1 MEETGKMQLNF
12 FEYPLKKKIVNVS
25 TVPHRSP
32 FRYPGGKTW
41 FVPFFRQWM
50 KSKKQKP
57 ALLIEPFAGGGIIG
71 LTAAFEDLAD
81 QILLVEKDEN
91 VASVW
96 KVLLEKNHQKLVDEI
111 LNFELT
117 LKNVTKTL
125 KLKPKSVYQKAL
137 QTIVRNRV
145 SYGGI
150 MAHGSGL
157 TKNGE
162 NGRGLS
168 SRWYPATLSKR
179 ITDIAYIKNK
189 LSFVQGCGLEII
201 KKYNH
206 TKENCFFIDPPYT
219 AFGKQAGKRLYKYHN
234 IDHKYLFKLFCSSP
248 ADFLFTY
255 DINKDMLNM
264 AKYFNFQTA
273 IVPMKNTHNKKMK
286 ELIIGKNLSWLSS
299 K

>member
-1 MEETGKMQLNF
+1 MQLNF
-12 FEYPLKKKIVNVS
+12 FEYPNTKKIVNIA

-57 ALLIEPFAGGGIIG
+57 TLLIEPFAGGGIIG
-71 LTAAFEDLAD
+71 LTAAFENLAN
-81 QILLVEKDEN
+81 QILLVEKDED

-96 KVLLEKNHQKLVDEI
+96 KVLLEKNCQKLVNEI

-117 LKNVTKTL
+117 LKNVTKIL
-125 KLKPKSVYQKAL
+125 KLKPKSLYQKAL
-137 QTIVRNRV
+137 QTIIRNRV

-150 MAHGSGL
+150 MACGAGL
-157 TKNGE
+157 TKYGE

-179 ITDIAYIKNK
+179 IKDITHIKSK
-189 LSFVQGCGLEII
+189 LCFVQGCGLESIQ
-201 KKYNH
+201 KYKN

-234 IDHKYLFKLFCSSP
+234 IDHEYLFKMFHNSP

-255 DINKDMLNM
+255 DISREILNL
-264 AKYFNFQTA
+264 AKHFNFQTVT
-273 IVPMKNTHNKKMK
+273 VPMKNTHNKKMK
-286 ELIIGKNLSWLSS
+286 ELIIGKNLSWL
-299 K
+299 

>member
-1 MEETGKMQLNF
+1 MQLQF
-12 FEYPLKKKIVNVS
+12 FEKPLKKKIVNVA

-50 KSKKQKP
+50 KSKKQQP
-57 ALLIEPFAGGGIIG
+57 ALLIEPFTGGGIIG

-81 QILLVEKDEN
+81 HILLVEKDEN

-96 KVLLEKNHQKLVDEI
+96 KVLLEKNYQKLINEI

-117 LKNVTKTL
+117 LENVTKTL
-125 KLKPKSVYQKAL
+125 KLKPKSLYQQAL
-137 QTIVRNRV
+137 QTIIRNRV

-179 ITDIAYIKNK
+179 MKDIAYIKRK
-189 LSFVQGCGLEII
+189 ICFVQGCGLEII
-201 KKYNH
+201 QKHKN
-206 TKENCFFIDPPYT
+206 TKENCFFVDPPYT

-234 IDHKYLFKLFCSSP
+234 IDHEYLFKLFRNSP

-255 DINKDMLNM
+255 DINKEILKL
-264 AKYFNFQTA
+264 AKHFNFQTA
-273 IVPMKNTHNKKMK
+273 VVPMKNTHNKKMK